1 MTKEV
6 LRKYYQQKRQQLTS
20 AEKALALS
28 KIEDNFF
35 QLLATFKNIVKIAG
49 YVPMPEEL
57 DIRNILQVL
66 SSGGYQILL
75 PVCKDL
81 EMSFCNTQTSL
92 KKDNVPD
99 LIIAPL
105 IACDAFGNRLGY
117 GKGYYDRKISE
128 LKQSGHHPIFLG
140 LCYEVQFGV
149 NLPAQLHDQSLD
161 YIITEKNIVKI
172 S

>member
-6 LRKYYQQKRQQLTS
+6 LRQYYKQKRQQLS
-20 AEKALALS
+20 NAEKALAL
-28 KIEDNFF
+28 KDIEDNFF
-35 QLLATFKNIVKIAG
+35 KLLASFKNIVKIAG

-57 DIRNILQVL
+57 DISNILKVL
-66 SSGGYQILL
+66 SSAGYQILL
-75 PVCKDL
+75 PICHDL

-117 GKGYYDRKISE
+117 GKGYYDRKIHS
-128 LKQSGHHPIFLG
+128 LKQNGHNPIIIG

-149 NLPAQLHDQSLD
+149 NLPAQAHDQSLN
-161 YIITEKNIVKI
+161 YIVTEKNII
-172 S
+172 NIT